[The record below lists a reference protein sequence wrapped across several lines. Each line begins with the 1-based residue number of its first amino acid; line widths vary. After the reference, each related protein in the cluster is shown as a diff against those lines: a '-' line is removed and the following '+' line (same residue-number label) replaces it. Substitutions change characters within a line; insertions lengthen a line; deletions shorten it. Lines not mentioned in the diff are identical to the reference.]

1 MTMKGMQKKQ
11 TATSLALFKLTKNLY
26 YIWTLMKDSR
36 KALTINRNPMNSI
49 KSTKKDKDMA
59 TIHLQI
65 HSFGKI
71 ASWPF
76 SARSLELSAREWQSD
91 FFQSAPWNWKWWWW
105 RRTQKKQEW
114 LKEYWKWWQI
124 IIYSWLLCL
133 WLMQLLLNL
142 YQSLCTRSCLIGPLS
157 CSRQSLCWL

>member
-26 YIWTLMKDSR
+26 YIWTLMKDSS

-76 SARSLELSAREWQSD
+76 SARSLELSARE
-91 FFQSAPWNWKWWWW
+91 
-105 RRTQKKQEW
+105 
-114 LKEYWKWWQI
+114 
-124 IIYSWLLCL
+124 
-133 WLMQLLLNL
+133 
-142 YQSLCTRSCLIGPLS
+142 
-157 CSRQSLCWL
+157 

>member
-1 MTMKGMQKKQ
+1 
-11 TATSLALFKLTKNLY
+11 
-26 YIWTLMKDSR
+26 MKDSR

-76 SARSLELSAREWQSD
+76 VIILLDSLHDHWSFLLGNDSRISFNQHHGIGNDDDEEEPRRSKNGLKNIESGDRSSSILGYSA
-91 FFQSAPWNWKWWWW
+91 
-105 RRTQKKQEW
+105 
-114 LKEYWKWWQI
+114 
-124 IIYSWLLCL
+124 C
-133 WLMQLLLNL
+133 
-142 YQSLCTRSCLIGPLS
+142 G
-157 CSRQSLCWL
+157 